1 MSYFNELRY
10 MKGVWHITQY
20 LLDNPHIRKNKHTA
34 KKYAQEFL

>member
-1 MSYFNELRY
+1 MSHFDELRF

-20 LLDNPHIRKNKHTA
+20 LLDNPHKNKHTA